1 MSRAG
6 RLSNALL
13 LLAGVSSL
21 AAFAGPRWG
30 HRIDRLAVI
39 VAVDRSRSME
49 RLPDAEARVARF
61 EREAAAGM
69 RDGDRLGRVVYG
81 AGAATGQALHERAIP
96 PSTMEVPIDRDGTDL
111 AAAID
116 RSLSERPDDAPA
128 RIALLGDGASNRG
141 DALAAAARAVA
152 SGVPIDV
159 LPMTA
164 TTRRELR
171 VSSVRAPSRLDER
184 EAFELRVV
192 TFATERCEAE
202 VRVSLDGAVAHRGR
216 VTVEAGEGMLSLPQ
230 TAPGPGMHR
239 YEVEVIPR
247 DPTLDRVP
255 EDNLGGSF
263 VRVRGPA
270 SVLVL
275 EGDPG
280 ASAPLSE
287 ALRQGGFRVVEGGTY
302 GFPADLAALSSYDLL
317 VLSDVPARALSTEQ
331 LEWIRT
337 YVRDLGGGLWL
348 MGGDR
353 SLGPGG
359 YARTA
364 VEEVSPVSFDLR
376 QERRRASLAEVI
388 SIDYSGSMTAVVG
401 GYTKIRLANEAAAR
415 SALLL
420 GQGDQLGVAHVDT
433 STAWTMPLGPVDNLE
448 PVLRRIR
455 AVGAG
460 GGGIIVPTALADA
473 YGALRAARTDLRHLL
488 LFADGDDAEEM
499 TGCALTVATAFRDG
513 ITTSVVSLGR
523 GADTPELER
532 LSREGHGR
540 FYLVEDALRL
550 PTVFAQETILA
561 TRAAIREEP
570 FRALPSLP
578 DAVTAGLDLASA
590 PALGGYVVTLPK
602 PRAAVLLRAT
612 DGDPLLASWS
622 AGAGHAAVFTSD
634 GKDRWGAGWLRWPGR
649 ARLWSSLARSLARQ
663 DDGRVRAE
671 ADATGGLLQ
680 VRATAVDADGRGDA
694 LRRLTARVALP
705 DGSTRE
711 LPLDP
716 AGAGT
721 YAADLPITVRGA
733 YAVAVRDEASG
744 ALVASTGALRTA
756 AEEFRAADD
765 PGLLAR
771 IASMTGGRVLR
782 SGAEVFSARA
792 APRYGWTPL
801 TPWLL
806 RLGLLLGVASVL
818 LRRLGLPGQW
828 EFGARAISSG
838 RAGKPVR
845 GVRRVERTGVAPTP
859 SGPRATSAVEVL
871 RARRR
876 EPAAAPKRREQEPP
890 APRRAAVPSD
900 GASTLSA
907 LRAARRRR

>member
-1 MSRAG
+1 
-6 RLSNALL
+6 
-13 LLAGVSSL
+13 
-21 AAFAGPRWG
+21 
-30 HRIDRLAVI
+30 
-39 VAVDRSRSME
+39 
-49 RLPDAEARVARF
+49 
-61 EREAAAGM
+61 
-69 RDGDRLGRVVYG
+69 
-81 AGAATGQALHERAIP
+81 
-96 PSTMEVPIDRDGTDL
+96 
-111 AAAID
+111 
-116 RSLSERPDDAPA
+116 
-128 RIALLGDGASNRG
+128 
-141 DALAAAARAVA
+141 
-152 SGVPIDV
+152 
-159 LPMTA
+159 
-164 TTRRELR
+164 
-171 VSSVRAPSRLDER
+171 
-184 EAFELRVV
+184 
-192 TFATERCEAE
+192 
-202 VRVSLDGAVAHRGR
+202 
-216 VTVEAGEGMLSLPQ
+216 
-230 TAPGPGMHR
+230 
-239 YEVEVIPR
+239 
-247 DPTLDRVP
+247 
-255 EDNLGGSF
+255 
-263 VRVRGPA
+263 
-270 SVLVL
+270 
-275 EGDPG
+275 
-280 ASAPLSE
+280 
-287 ALRQGGFRVVEGGTY
+287 
-302 GFPADLAALSSYDLL
+302 
-317 VLSDVPARALSTEQ
+317 
-331 LEWIRT
+331 
-337 YVRDLGGGLWL
+337 
-348 MGGDR
+348 
-353 SLGPGG
+353 
-359 YARTA
+359 
-364 VEEVSPVSFDLR
+364 VSFDLR

-455 AVGAG
+455 AVSAG

-744 ALVASTGALRTA
+744 ALEASTGALRTA

-792 APRYGWTPL
+792 APVGADRHYDGRDRQKHWSSDAVQDH
-801 TPWLL
+801 
-806 RLGLLLGVASVL
+806 G
-818 LRRLGLPGQW
+818 PGA
-828 EFGARAISSG
+828 ARAQG
-838 RAGKPVR
+838 HR
-845 GVRRVERTGVAPTP
+845 G
-859 SGPRATSAVEVL
+859 RATSS
-871 RARRR
+871 RWSPPTTRPSRGCSTARGSTPSSWATPSAWSSRGA
-876 EPAAAPKRREQEPP
+876 PAPSRSPSTRSSTTAAPSP
-890 APRRAAVPSD
+890 AGRSARTSSATCPS
-900 GASTLSA
+900 
-907 LRAARRRR
+907 